1 MFDAS
6 FNLKDLTPRHIIGN
20 DNPIRGIALAVLAT
34 FLFACLNVMTK
45 HISQIYPVIM
55 ILWFRYLF
63 FGGYGLAIGIRK
75 DKKRAFS
82 SIVPVLQFTRALL
95 LLAEV
100 GVYIIAFRHLPL
112 AEISAI
118 SGTGPLVTLAMSAFI
133 LREVI
138 SVRQW
143 LLVAFGFVGIIII
156 VKPGFS
162 VFNPYMLIPLFGT
175 LLWGLYQVLTRLVSQ
190 YDGAERT
197 TLFTGTIGF
206 VVLCG
211 FLPFYWMSLDIMWGL
226 KFVVLAVLGVAGHST
241 LIKAL
246 SIAPASLLQPFSYVS
261 MVWAVAFG
269 WMFFN
274 DIPAL
279 TTLVGSGIIILS
291 GIYAFR
297 LKQQEAI

>member
-1 MFDAS
+1 MFDAG
-6 FNLKDLTPRHIIGN
+6 FNLIDLMPKHITGN

-55 ILWFRYLF
+55 ILWFSYLF
-63 FGGYGLAIGIRK
+63 FGAYGLAIGIRK

-82 SIVPVLQFTRALL
+82 SIVPVLQVTRALL

-118 SGTGPLVTLAMSAFI
+118 SGTGPLVTLAMSAVI

>member
-1 MFDAS
+1 M
-6 FNLKDLTPRHIIGN
+6 
-20 DNPIRGIALAVLAT
+20 
-34 FLFACLNVMTK
+34 
-45 HISQIYPVIM
+45 
-55 ILWFRYLF
+55 
-63 FGGYGLAIGIRK
+63 
-75 DKKRAFS
+75 
-82 SIVPVLQFTRALL
+82 
-95 LLAEV
+95 AEV

-112 AEISAI
+112 VEISAI
-118 SGTGPLVTLAMSAFI
+118 SGTGPLVTLAMSAVI

-162 VFNPYMLIPLFGT
+162 VYNPNMLIPLFGT

-197 TLFTGTIGF
+197 ILFTSTIGF
-206 VVLCG
+206 AVLCG
-211 FLPFYWMSLDIMWGL
+211 FLQFYWMSLDIMWGL

-269 WMFFN
+269 WMFFK

-291 GIYAFR
+291 GTYAFR

>member
-1 MFDAS
+1 MFDAG
-6 FNLKDLTPRHIIGN
+6 FNLIDLMPKHITGN

-63 FGGYGLAIGIRK
+63 FGAYGLTIGIRK

-82 SIVPVLQFTRALL
+82 SIVPVLQVTRALL

-118 SGTGPLVTLAMSAFI
+118 SGTGPLVTLAMSAVI

-143 LLVAFGFVGIIII
+143 LLVAFGFVGIVII

-175 LLWGLYQVLTRLVSQ
+175 FLWGLYQVLTRLVSQ

-279 TTLVGSGIIILS
+279 TTLIGSGIIILS
-291 GIYAFR
+291 GTYAFR
-297 LKQQEAI
+297 LKQQEAL

>member
-1 MFDAS
+1 MFYVD
-6 FNLKDLTPRHIIGN
+6 FNLIDVMSNYYTGN
-20 DNPIRGIALAVLAT
+20 DNPIRGIALAILAT

-45 HISQIYPVIM
+45 HVSQIYPVIM

-63 FGGYGLAIGIRK
+63 FGAYGLAVGIRK

-82 SIVPVLQFTRALL
+82 SIVPVLQVTRALL

-118 SGTGPLVTLAMSAFI
+118 SGTGPLFTLALSAVI

-138 SVRQW
+138 NVRQW
-143 LLVAFGFVGIIII
+143 LLVVFGFVGIIII

-162 VFNPYMLIPLFGT
+162 VFNPYMLIPLLGT

-206 VVLCG
+206 AVLCG

-226 KFVVLAVLGVAGHST
+226 KFVL
-241 LIKAL
+241 
-246 SIAPASLLQPFSYVS
+246 
-261 MVWAVAFG
+261 
-269 WMFFN
+269 
-274 DIPAL
+274 
-279 TTLVGSGIIILS
+279 
-291 GIYAFR
+291 
-297 LKQQEAI
+297 

>member
-1 MFDAS
+1 
-6 FNLKDLTPRHIIGN
+6 
-20 DNPIRGIALAVLAT
+20 
-34 FLFACLNVMTK
+34 MTK

-82 SIVPVLQFTRALL
+82 SIVPVLQVTRALL

-118 SGTGPLVTLAMSAFI
+118 SGTGPLVTLAMSAVI

>member
-6 FNLKDLTPRHIIGN
+6 FNLKDLMPMHIIGN

-55 ILWFRYLF
+55 ILWFRYLC
-63 FGGYGLAIGIRK
+63 FGAYGLAIGIRK

-82 SIVPVLQFTRALL
+82 SIVPVLQVTRALL
-95 LLAEV
+95 LLADV

-118 SGTGPLVTLAMSAFI
+118 SGTGPLVTLAMSAVI

-143 LLVAFGFVGIIII
+143 LLVAFGFVGIITI

-175 LLWGLYQVLTRLVSQ
+175 FLWGLYQVLTRLVSQ
-190 YDGAERT
+190 YDGAERM

-206 VVLCG
+206 AVLCG

-291 GIYAFR
+291 GTYAFR